1 MFFSRL
7 IYIFYLSCCCFF
19 FGFFHVC
26 DFVRAW
32 NIAWGP
38 WGAPTTTETTT
49 TTRWNEPLRSTFFFS
64 FHLLLKDHHRENRSR
79 TIFLFLLSR
88 PFRLSCHTQ
97 KKTAVKPFRVI
108 YTRRNGVLR
117 AIDLRLWSTSS
128 ALFIFFNFLFEIF
141 PVKTPT
147 KWRLRIWDG
156 VWRRQGGRRRRRQD
170 PG

>member
-1 MFFSRL
+1 ML
-7 IYIFYLSCCCFF
+7 LLFF

-49 TTRWNEPLRSTFFFS
+49 TTRWNEPLRSTFFFFSSS
-64 FHLLLKDHHRENRSR
+64 FWKIIILRIGHGRFSCS
-79 TIFLFLLSR
+79 FYPV
-88 PFRLSCHTQ
+88 PFGSFVTQ
-97 KKTAVKPFRVI
+97 KKTAAKPFRVI
-108 YTRRNGVLR
+108 YNTRRNGVLR
-117 AIDLRLWSTSS
+117 AIDLRLWSTSC
-128 ALFIFFNFLFEIF
+128 AFYLCIFLFEIF
-141 PVKTPT
+141 PGKTPT
-147 KWRLRIWDG
+147 KWRPRIWDG